1 MDLLSQSHEVDCRH
15 GAESPPHEELL
26 EAVAGAEAL
35 ICTLDEKIDAE
46 VIEAGRGLK
55 VIGTMAVG
63 FNNIDIEAAT
73 RHRIPVCHTPDVL
86 TEATADLTWAL
97 ILAAARRVPEGER
110 LVRAGEFKGWA
121 PEFMLGG
128 DLHGRTLGILG
139 MGRIGRA
146 VARRAS
152 GFEMTLLYYQRTPL
166 LPEEEAALNARHV
179 TLEALLSQSDILS
192 LHCPLTAET
201 HHLIDG
207 AALSRMR
214 KSAYLINTARGPVVD
229 EEALARALSAGDI
242 AGAGLDVYEEEPEVH
257 LELLKL
263 DNVVLLP
270 HLGSATRCTRD
281 KMAVMIAED
290 ILSALNG
297 DRPRHMINPEV
308 WRERGQ

>member
-1 MDLLSQSHEVDCRH
+1 MSQSHEVDCRH